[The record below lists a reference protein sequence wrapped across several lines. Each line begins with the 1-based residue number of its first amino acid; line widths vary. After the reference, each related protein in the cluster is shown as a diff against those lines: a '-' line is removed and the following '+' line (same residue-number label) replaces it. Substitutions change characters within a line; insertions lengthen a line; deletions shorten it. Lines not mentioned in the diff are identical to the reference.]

1 MVQVMKLINVKK
13 SFNEKVLFSDINLE
27 IGKGESISI
36 MGQSGVGK
44 TTLLDII
51 CGNLT
56 DFEGEVVRSGEKYV
70 KMDQHP
76 ILFSWMNVRE
86 QLKLLIRGSED
97 QEIYKR
103 LVNEFKIS
111 KFLELYPY
119 ELSGGIKQRV
129 SLAQV
134 ILMKP
139 DILILDEPF
148 NGLDEKTKKAT
159 ITMLKRTQKME
170 NFSIIIV
177 THNSAESKELCEKEY
192 QLFGTPPTLMKV
204 K

>member
-13 SFNEKVLFSDINLE
+13 SFNEKVLFSNINLE

-56 DFEGEVVRSGEKYV
+56 DFEGEVVRCGEKYV

-97 QEIYKR
+97 QEIYRK
-103 LVNEFKIS
+103 LVNEFQIS
-111 KFLELYPY
+111 NFLELYPY

-159 ITMLKRTQKME
+159 ITMLKRIQKIE
-170 NFSIIIV
+170 NFSIIMV
-177 THNSAESKELCEKEY
+177 THNRAESKELCEKEY